1 MDTTKLK
8 KAIDTLKASGVAHS
22 DSLYFT
28 EEIDSKLRE
37 AIEKWYA
44 PIPQNEEILL
54 FTNKIGK
61 SFFGYFRTGI
71 CITNAALYC
80 RLQADTF
87 LSSLT
92 LNRSRKIIPLT
103 EINTISIGEHD
114 HCYGT
119 SYEGHQLIINGKV
132 VGLIRMGTSIEYDED
147 MITELTEIFNA
158 LNK

>member
-1 MDTTKLK
+1 MDITKLK
-8 KAIDTLKASGVAHS
+8 KAIDTLKASGVVHS

-61 SFFGYFRTGI
+61 SFFWYFLTGI

-92 LNRSRKIIPLT
+92 FRIKKSIIPLT
-103 EINTISIGEHD
+103 EINTISIGD
-114 HCYGT
+114 DCYGYRY
-119 SYEGHQLIINGKV
+119 SYQGHQLIINGKV
-132 VGLIRMGTSIEYDED
+132 VGLIRMGTSIVYDED
-147 MITELTEIFNA
+147 MINELTEIFNA

>member
-1 MDTTKLK
+1 M
-8 KAIDTLKASGVAHS
+8 
-22 DSLYFT
+22 
-28 EEIDSKLRE
+28 
-37 AIEKWYA
+37 
-44 PIPQNEEILL
+44 
-54 FTNKIGK
+54 
-61 SFFGYFRTGI
+61 
-71 CITNAALYC
+71 
-80 RLQADTF
+80 QADTF

-92 LNRSRKIIPLT
+92 LNRSRKIIPLN

-147 MITELTEIFNA
+147 MINELTEIFNA